1 MHQRNVER
9 VEVERRHQPAR
20 RGVIHR
26 DADRRDRAR
35 RPDDRESRMGEGA
48 EPIRLAQ
55 RCRLLG
61 GAQLHDDRPLHLLRG
76 SRLVKRLPV
85 AYKRSDDDLGISVE
99 SAGVGSLHITLPGAD
114 QPRNASQ
121 ASFALVDA
129 NQIELAVLNLV
140 VNARDAMPNGGA
152 PTISTSETEFYAGGD
167 LAAGDYARLAVS
179 DNGYGMS
186 AETLAKAIDP
196 FFSTRVVG
204 EGTGLGLSMVHGL
217 ALQLKGALCLASEA
231 GRDTRAEFWL
241 PASKGDVATTPAG
254 VADQEPG
261 ETQKFRILVVDDEP
275 LIASSATEM
284 LADLGHAAIES
295 NSGNEALDILEQDQ
309 DIDSLITDYSM
320 PRMNGLQLARAARVF
335 RPHLPILLATGYAEV
350 PGVSEPHFGRINKP
364 YLQSQLAA
372 EVAKAFKS

>member
-1 MHQRNVER
+1 M
-9 VEVERRHQPAR
+9 
-20 RGVIHR
+20 
-26 DADRRDRAR
+26 
-35 RPDDRESRMGEGA
+35 
-48 EPIRLAQ
+48 
-55 RCRLLG
+55 
-61 GAQLHDDRPLHLLRG
+61 
-76 SRLVKRLPV
+76 
-85 AYKRSDDDLGISVE
+85 
-99 SAGVGSLHITLPGAD
+99 
-114 QPRNASQ
+114 
-121 ASFALVDA
+121 DA

-152 PTISTSETEFYAGGD
+152 LTISTSETEFYAGGD
-167 LAAGDYARLAVS
+167 LAAGDYVRLAVS

-204 EGTGLGLSMVHGL
+204 KGTGLGLSMAHGL
-217 ALQLKGALCLASEA
+217 ALQLKGALCLAREA
-231 GRDTRAEFWL
+231 GRGTRAELWL

-254 VADQEPG
+254 VSHQEPG

-275 LIASSATEM
+275 LIASSTTEM
-284 LADLGHAAIES
+284 LADVGHAAIEA